1 MKGLKVNSHTR
12 KQKGQDPAQVYLTAK
27 NVILSELLL

>member
-12 KQKGQDPAQVYLTAK
+12 KQKGQDSDQVYLTAK
-27 NVILSELLL
+27 KVILELLL